1 MKLNAVFVFLLCCT
15 LAAGQVRAF
24 DLTSYEELPG
34 WEIKKTDDAVTFT
47 KDGGSNG
54 FCIVSLYKSIDA
66 SGDSKKNF
74 DLSWETLVHKNTS
87 AANPVMQ
94 PLSTDNGWET
104 QTGSSPFE
112 KDGIKGAAILLSAT
126 QMNKLVNILVLL
138 SGNDYIIEMEKL
150 LAAISLH
157 SPGYSQQPDQKKT
170 SQPQAIK
177 ADEKPAVWMNMQYN
191 LASPNTIEFNNNSMG
206 KIKPKFYI
214 IYPNGDYY
222 PHFPTEGL
230 ANFSNKNKLTDSW
243 GTFTLRGNKGSF
255 KSRYEDFK
263 VEKLSATTMKKQ
275 GYTFKFYK
283 CAEVDGLT
291 LEGGWSYIPNWKKDP
306 YYSQPGCRQVIWF
319 KKDGTFDDRGIF
331 VSNCLQPH
339 QSPLNA
345 PGKGTY
351 VISNFTIVLTYSDGR
366 IVYKAF
372 TGTADKN
379 PVVEN
384 EVIYIGTNPFY
395 KN

>member
-15 LAAGQVRAF
+15 LAAGQVRTF

-34 WEIKKTDDAVTFT
+34 WEIKKTDDVITFT

-54 FCIVSLYKSIDA
+54 FCIVNLYKSIDA

-74 DLSWETLVHKNTS
+74 DLSWETLVHKNTR
-87 AANPVMQ
+87 AASPVMQ
-94 PLSTDNGWET
+94 PLSSDNGWET

-112 KDGIKGAAILLSAT
+112 KDDVKGAAILLSAT

-157 SPGYSQQPDQKKT
+157 SPDHSQQPGQKRT
-170 SQPQAIK
+170 SQPQAIQ

-191 LASPNTIEFNNNSMG
+191 PASPNTIEFNNNSMG
-206 KIKPKFYI
+206 KIKPKFYV

-243 GTFTLRGNKGSF
+243 GTFMLQGNKGSF

-291 LEGGWSYIPNWKKDP
+291 LEGGWSYIPNWRKDP

-366 IVYKAF
+366 IVHKAF